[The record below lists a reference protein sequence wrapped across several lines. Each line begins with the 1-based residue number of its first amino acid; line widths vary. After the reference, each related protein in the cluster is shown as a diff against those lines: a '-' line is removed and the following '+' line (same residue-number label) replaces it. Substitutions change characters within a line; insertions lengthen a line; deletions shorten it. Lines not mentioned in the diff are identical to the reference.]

1 MFVLKY
7 VSFLRRNVFKNVAKF
22 LLILGCVHA
31 SLLLA
36 VASNSHGVDRG
47 ERDREI
53 QYQIQ
58 KIERERGND
67 GAIDCQMKRKM
78 GGRTL
83 GAVGK
88 GTRNYFMA
96 PARNLKRNPVCATP

>member
-1 MFVLKY
+1 MS
-7 VSFLRRNVFKNVAKF
+7 SFGEEMM
-22 LLILGCVHA
+22 LISAYTWMCSCFFALGCCIKQA
-31 SLLLA
+31 WS
-36 VASNSHGVDRG
+36 GQRGG

-58 KIERERGND
+58 KIGSERGGGDD